1 MIQTFFIILYIVI
14 STIFLGI
21 LAILLAFFDKSGN
34 SSHKIARAWAKSIL
48 FVSRIKVVV
57 KGLSNIDPASSYIYM
72 ANHLSNF
79 DIPVLLACLPVQFR
93 WLAKAELFKIPIFG
107 QGMQGCGY
115 ISIDRSNRKEAFKSL
130 DIAAEKIRNGV
141 SVVIFP
147 EGTRSREFKVNQ
159 FKKGGFVLAV
169 DAQVPIIPILIDG
182 TWHIMSKNGL
192 RIKPGKVFLEIMEP
206 VETSEYS
213 RKTKND
219 LMEKVRR
226 IISSSFEESTK
237 DQPLC

>member
-1 MIQTFFIILYIVI
+1 
-14 STIFLGI
+14 
-21 LAILLAFFDKSGN
+21 
-34 SSHKIARAWAKSIL
+34 
-48 FVSRIKVVV
+48 V
-57 KGLSNIDPASSYIYM
+57 KTEGLSNINEHTSYIYM
-72 ANHLSNF
+72 ANHQSMF
-79 DIPVLLACLPVQFR
+79 DILALFGYLPVQFR
-93 WLAKAELFKIPIFG
+93 WLAKKELFHIPLFG
-107 QGMQGCGY
+107 HAMARVGY